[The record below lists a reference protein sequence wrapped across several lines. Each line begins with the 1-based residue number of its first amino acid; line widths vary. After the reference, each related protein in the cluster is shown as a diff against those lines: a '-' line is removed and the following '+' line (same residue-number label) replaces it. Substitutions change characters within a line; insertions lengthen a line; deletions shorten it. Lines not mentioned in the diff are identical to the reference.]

1 MQTVCVFC
9 GSRSGGS
16 AQYANAARDFGT
28 ALARRGLGLVYGG
41 GHVGLMGILA
51 DAVLAGGRPVVG
63 VIPRSLADKELAHRG
78 LSELIVVESM
88 HDRKAAM
95 ADRADAFVALPGGYG
110 TGDELFEMLTWAQLG
125 MHRKSIGLLNVAAF
139 FDPLLAWLDHMV
151 REDFLKPT
159 HRRLVRVAADGEGLL
174 DLLLTS
180 PPPQRTP
187 KWITDDQR

>member
-1 MQTVCVFC
+1 
-9 GSRSGGS
+9 
-16 AQYANAARDFGT
+16 
-28 ALARRGLGLVYGG
+28 
-41 GHVGLMGILA
+41 
-51 DAVLAGGRPVVG
+51 
-63 VIPRSLADKELAHRG
+63 
-78 LSELIVVESM
+78 
-88 HDRKAAM
+88 
-95 ADRADAFVALPGGYG
+95 
-110 TGDELFEMLTWAQLG
+110 LG